1 MKTNVVM
8 HLTALSG
15 VNGNNSL
22 REGGS
27 VYVRI
32 IKSAG
37 NNSYIAS
44 FSGGRFL
51 LKSEIPLSEGAG
63 FPAKIKIENGKIL
76 LQKIHSDS
84 HKDSVQKI
92 TAENKNPF
100 LEKLGL
106 PPDSLSYSMLQQMKM
121 LGSRFSLESFQ
132 KFRKIAEKIK
142 NKEKSAGDAAFILE
156 EKGIPADEKKVL
168 SVLGGSEKE
177 RDSAEEIFQDKNNF
191 SRPAENSFSE
201 FFSAIFNSSAN
212 LKNQPGI
219 LTLFNHL
226 GFSFASDSGGGY
238 ISKCK
243 TAGLPDSS
251 LADSESGFGSWIK
264 IPFEFSAEEKAGKG
278 SFCGFLRNRSKKLE
292 KAVISFC
299 LEEKDYVFE
308 VGIREGDISYLNA
321 GCSDSLRNKML
332 NEILK
337 SFFGKIKIGTIKPL
351 EDFSEFSADEIEF
364 STVSLN
370 V

>member
-76 LQKIHSDS
+76 LQKIHADS

-142 NKEKSAGDAAFILE
+142 NKEKSAGDAAFIME

-177 RDSAEEIFQDKNNF
+177 RDSADEIFQDKNNF

-226 GFSFASDSGGGY
+226 GFSFGSDSGGG
-238 ISKCK
+238 
-243 TAGLPDSS
+243 
-251 LADSESGFGSWIK
+251 
-264 IPFEFSAEEKAGKG
+264 
-278 SFCGFLRNRSKKLE
+278 
-292 KAVISFC
+292 
-299 LEEKDYVFE
+299 
-308 VGIREGDISYLNA
+308 
-321 GCSDSLRNKML
+321 CSDSGRHDHSWSTSGLCQTDFQSNL
-332 NEILK
+332 SG
-337 SFFGKIKIGTIKPL
+337 SFHCSCDPPFFYCKWISKWEHL
-351 EDFSEFSADEIEF
+351 EPPCRCSDADHPWGC
-364 STVSLN
+364 L
-370 V
+370 

>member
-1 MKTNVVM
+1 MKTDVVM

-76 LQKIHSDS
+76 LQKIHADS

-226 GFSFASDSGGGY
+226 GF
-238 ISKCK
+238 
-243 TAGLPDSS
+243 
-251 LADSESGFGSWIK
+251 
-264 IPFEFSAEEKAGKG
+264 
-278 SFCGFLRNRSKKLE
+278 
-292 KAVISFC
+292 
-299 LEEKDYVFE
+299 
-308 VGIREGDISYLNA
+308 
-321 GCSDSLRNKML
+321 
-332 NEILK
+332 
-337 SFFGKIKIGTIKPL
+337 
-351 EDFSEFSADEIEF
+351 
-364 STVSLN
+364 
-370 V
+370 

>member
-76 LQKIHSDS
+76 LQKIHADS

-100 LEKLGL
+100 LET
-106 PPDSLSYSMLQQMKM
+106 
-121 LGSRFSLESFQ
+121 R
-132 KFRKIAEKIK
+132 
-142 NKEKSAGDAAFILE
+142 
-156 EKGIPADEKKVL
+156 
-168 SVLGGSEKE
+168 
-177 RDSAEEIFQDKNNF
+177 
-191 SRPAENSFSE
+191 
-201 FFSAIFNSSAN
+201 SSA
-212 LKNQPGI
+212 
-219 LTLFNHL
+219 
-226 GFSFASDSGGGY
+226 GFSF
-238 ISKCK
+238 I
-243 TAGLPDSS
+243 
-251 LADSESGFGSWIK
+251 F
-264 IPFEFSAEEKAGKG
+264 
-278 SFCGFLRNRSKKLE
+278 
-292 KAVISFC
+292 
-299 LEEKDYVFE
+299 
-308 VGIREGDISYLNA
+308 NA
-321 GCSDSLRNKML
+321 
-332 NEILK
+332 
-337 SFFGKIKIGTIKPL
+337 
-351 EDFSEFSADEIEF
+351 SADENAGF
-364 STVSLN
+364 TVFFGIIPEI
-370 V
+370 